1 LANLGYTGD
10 TDANNYSLPV
20 ASTTLGGIKSGTDI
34 TVDSSGNVSVNND
47 SHNHVISNIDG
58 LQTALDNKLNS
69 SSYTASDVLTKIK
82 TVDGSGS
89 GLDADTLDGQ
99 HGSYYS
105 HSISGSKSSATT

>member
-1 LANLGYTGD
+1 
-10 TDANNYSLPV
+10 
-20 ASTTLGGIKSGTDI
+20 
-34 TVDSSGNVSVNND
+34 
-47 SHNHVISNIDG
+47 